1 MTAIPVFRQPAAA
14 EVRRLVESA
23 GLPADDLEDADLA
36 HFFGCGTRDR
46 PHGVVGLELLGSL
59 ALLRSLA
66 VDAVAR
72 RSGSGRALVAAAEQ
86 HARGHGVGSIYLLTT
101 TATAFF
107 ERLGYAQL
115 DRQSVP
121 TAIQQT
127 REFGEVCPASAVLMV
142 KHLARPS
149 ST

>member
-1 MTAIPVFRQPAAA
+1 M
-14 EVRRLVESA
+14 
-23 GLPADDLEDADLA
+23 
-36 HFFGCGTRDR
+36 
-46 PHGVVGLELLGSL
+46 
-59 ALLRSLA
+59 
-66 VDAVAR
+66 
-72 RSGSGRALVAAAEQ
+72 AAAEQ

>member
-1 MTAIPVFRQPAAA
+1 MTAIPVFREPAPA

-23 GLPADDLEDADLA
+23 GLPADDLGEADLT

-66 VDAVAR
+66 VDVVAR
-72 RSGSGRALVAAAEQ
+72 GSGSGRALVAAAEQ

-107 ERLGYAQL
+107 ERLGYARL
-115 DRQSVP
+115 DRQTVP
-121 TAIQQT
+121 PAIQRT
-127 REFGEVCPASAVLMV
+127 REFGDLCPASAVLMV
-142 KHLARPS
+142 KHLALPA

>member
-1 MTAIPVFRQPAAA
+1 MTAIPVFREPASA

-23 GLPADDLEDADLA
+23 GLPADDLGEADLT

-66 VDAVAR
+66 VDVVAR
-72 RSGSGRALVAAAEQ
+72 GSGSGRALVAAAEQ

-107 ERLGYAQL
+107 ERLGYARL
-115 DRQSVP
+115 DRQTVP
-121 TAIQQT
+121 PAIQRT
-127 REFGEVCPASAVLMV
+127 REFGDLCPASAVLMV
-142 KHLARPS
+142 KHLALPA

>member
-1 MTAIPVFRQPAAA
+1 MTAIPVFRHPAAT

-23 GLPADDLEDADLA
+23 GLPADDLEEADLA

-66 VDAVAR
+66 VDAFAR
-72 RSGSGRALVAAAEQ
+72 GSGSGRALVAAAEQ
-86 HARGHGVGSIYLLTT
+86 HARGQGVGSVYLLTT

-107 ERLGYAQL
+107 ERLGYAPL
-115 DRQSVP
+115 DRQAVP
-121 TAIQQT
+121 PAIQRT
-127 REFGEVCPASAVLMV
+127 REYGELCPASAVLMV
-142 KHLARPS
+142 KHLAPPS
-149 ST
+149 LT